1 MYVGV
6 QELIVRQERTTLP
19 SSPYS
24 SVGLSSSRASSSV
37 GECLT
42 YAAKWIGKGIVRF
55 NSVKEEGE
63 ESLSSWSWEYERVI
77 AW

>member
-24 SVGLSSSRASSSV
+24 SVGLSSRASSSV

-55 NSVKEEGE
+55 NSGKKERRDSVVGRG
-63 ESLSSWSWEYERVI
+63 SMKG
-77 AW
+77 

>member
-1 MYVGV
+1 MGV

-24 SVGLSSSRASSSV
+24 SVGLSSSSSRASSSV

-42 YAAKWIGKGIVRF
+42 YATKWIGKGIVRF
-55 NSVKEEGE
+55 NSGKKERRDSVVGRG
-63 ESLSSWSWEYERVI
+63 SMKG
-77 AW
+77 

>member
-24 SVGLSSSRASSSV
+24 SVGLSSSSSRASSSV

-55 NSVKEEGE
+55 NSGKKERRDSVVGRG
-63 ESLSSWSWEYERVI
+63 SMKG
-77 AW
+77 

>member
-24 SVGLSSSRASSSV
+24 SVGLSSSSRASSSV

-55 NSVKEEGE
+55 NSGKKERRDSVVGRG
-63 ESLSSWSWEYERVI
+63 SMKG
-77 AW
+77 